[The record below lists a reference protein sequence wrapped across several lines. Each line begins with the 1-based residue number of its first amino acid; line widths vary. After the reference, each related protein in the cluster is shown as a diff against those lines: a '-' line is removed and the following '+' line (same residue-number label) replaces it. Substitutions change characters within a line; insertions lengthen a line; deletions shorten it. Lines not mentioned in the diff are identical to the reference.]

1 MTTRLQREGGLTV
14 AWSLGVNVV
23 LAVAKLSVGFL
34 ASSQALLADGI
45 HSLVDIA
52 SDIAA
57 IIGLRFAHLPKDAD
71 HPYGHHRVST
81 LATMFI
87 SALVIA
93 FCVGLA
99 WTSVRSLMEGGEL
112 AQPGIAAAWVAGFAL
127 ILKEGFYQYAR
138 RQAERLGSR
147 LLLANAADHRADAI
161 ASLLA
166 LIAVVVAHLHPEWR
180 ALDKVVGLVLAGWLG
195 AEGLKLFKVSCEDLI
210 DTAPAEHV
218 LHDLSEHILAVPGAK
233 GFHAFRARRLG
244 DRFEVD
250 FHLQVPETATVAEG
264 HAIAG
269 QVKAD
274 ILRLHPEVISV
285 LVHVEPDEPQHRKQ
299 DGHHGRSGDEA

>member
-1 MTTRLQREGGLTV
+1 MSTELRRQGTLTTGL
-14 AWSLGVNVV
+14 SLSVNVIM
-23 LAVAKLSVGFL
+23 AASKLTVGFL
-34 ASSQALLADGI
+34 AASQALIADGI

-57 IIGLRFAHLPKDAD
+57 MVGLRFSDLPKDED
-71 HPYGHHRVST
+71 HPYGHHRIST

-87 SALVIA
+87 SGLVLA
-93 FCVGLA
+93 FCAGLA
-99 WTSVRSLMEGGEL
+99 WQSLTALVSGAEL
-112 AQPGIAAAWVAGFAL
+112 RTPGIAAAWVAGAAL
-127 ILKEGFYQYAR
+127 IIKEGFYQYAR

-147 LLLANAADHRADAI
+147 LLMANATDHRADAV

-166 LIAVVVAHLHPEWR
+166 LVAVVIANVHPEWK

-195 AEGLKLFKVSCEDLI
+195 AEGIRLFKGACEDLL

-218 LHDLSEHILAVPGAK
+218 LKDLSEHILAAPGAK

-250 FHLQVPETATVAEG
+250 FHLQVAETATVAEG

-269 QVKAD
+269 RIKAD
-274 ILRLHPEVISV
+274 ILRSHPEVVSV
-285 LVHVEPDEPQHRKQ
+285 LVHVEPDMPEHRKQ
-299 DGHHGRSGDEA
+299 DGHHGFGA

>member
-1 MTTRLQREGGLTV
+1 MSTELQREGTLTTGL
-14 AWSLGVNVV
+14 SLTVNVV
-23 LAVAKLSVGFL
+23 LAASKLTVGFL
-34 ASSQALLADGI
+34 AASQALVADGI

-57 IIGLRFAHLPKDAD
+57 MVGLRFSDLPKDDD
-71 HPYGHHRVST
+71 HPYGHHRIST

-87 SALVIA
+87 SGLVLV

-99 WTSVRSLMEGGEL
+99 WQSLSALVSGVEI
-112 AQPGIAAAWVAGFAL
+112 ATPGIAAAWVAGAAL
-127 ILKEGFYQYAR
+127 LIKEGFYQYAR
-138 RQAERLGSR
+138 RQAQRLGSR
-147 LLLANAADHRADAI
+147 LLMANAMDHRADAV

-166 LIAVVVAHLHPEWR
+166 LVAVIVANVHPEWK

-195 AEGLKLFKVSCEDLI
+195 SEGVKLFKGACEDLL

-218 LHDLSEHILAVPGAK
+218 LQDLSEHILAAPGAK

-250 FHLQVPETATVAEG
+250 FHLQVVESATVAEG

-269 QVKAD
+269 RIKAD
-274 ILRLHPEVISV
+274 ILRSHPEVVSV
-285 LVHVEPDEPQHRKQ
+285 LVHVEPDAPEHRKQ
-299 DGHHGRSGDEA
+299 DGHHGFNA

>member
-1 MTTRLQREGGLTV
+1 MSTTLQREGGLTV
-14 AWSLGVNVV
+14 ALSLTVNV
-23 LAVAKLSVGFL
+23 LMAGAKLSVGTV
-34 ASSQALLADGI
+34 AQSQALVADGI

-52 SDIAA
+52 GDIAA
-57 IIGLRFAHLPKDAD
+57 IIGLKFAHLPKDDD
-71 HPYGHHRVST
+71 HPYGHHRFST
-81 LATMFI
+81 LATMLISSLVLLFCLGLAWQSL
-87 SALVIA
+87 SALVSGA
-93 FCVGLA
+93 DV
-99 WTSVRSLMEGGEL
+99 
-112 AQPGIAAAWVAGFAL
+112 AQPGLAAAWVAGAAL
-127 ILKEGFYQYAR
+127 LIKEGFYQYAR
-138 RQAERLGSR
+138 RQAVRLGSR
-147 LLLANAADHRADAI
+147 LLMANATDHRADAV

-166 LIAVVVAHLHPEWR
+166 LIAVVIANLSPEWSV
-180 ALDKVVGLVLAGWLG
+180 LDKVVGLVLAGWLG

-299 DGHHGRSGDEA
+299 DGHHGRSGEEA

>member
-1 MTTRLQREGGLTV
+1 MTTKLQQEGGFTV
-14 AWSLGVNVV
+14 ALSLAVNVV
-23 LAVAKLSVGFL
+23 LAGAKLTVGFF
-34 ASSQALLADGI
+34 ASSQALVADGI

-52 SDIAA
+52 GDIAA
-57 IIGLRFAHLPKDAD
+57 IIGLRLAHLPKDDD
-71 HPYGHHRVST
+71 HPYGHHRFST

-87 SALVIA
+87 SGLVLL
-93 FCVGLA
+93 FCIGLA
-99 WTSVRSLMEGGEL
+99 WQSLAALVSGEIGL
-112 AQPGIAAAWVAGFAL
+112 TPGIGAAWVAGGAL
-127 ILKEGFYQYAR
+127 LIKEGFYQYAR

-147 LLLANAADHRADAI
+147 LLMANATDHRADAV

-166 LIAVVVAHLHPEWR
+166 LIAVVVANVHPEWK

-195 AEGLKLFKVSCEDLI
+195 AEGIKLFKGACADLI
-210 DTAPAEHV
+210 DTAPEQHI
-218 LHDLSEHILAVPGAK
+218 LHDLSEHILAVPGAQ

-250 FHLQVPETATVAEG
+250 FHLQVPAAATVGEG

-285 LVHVEPDEPQHRKQ
+285 LVHVEPDHPEHRKQ
-299 DGHHGRSGDEA
+299 DGHHGRVG

>member
-1 MTTRLQREGGLTV
+1 MSTELQRQGTLTTGL
-14 AWSLGVNVV
+14 SLGVNVV
-23 LAVAKLSVGFL
+23 MATAKLTVGFF
-34 ASSQALLADGI
+34 ASSQALIADGI

-57 IIGLRFAHLPKDAD
+57 MVGLRFSDLPKDDD
-71 HPYGHHRVST
+71 HPYGHHRIST

-87 SALVIA
+87 SGLVLA

-99 WTSVRSLMEGGEL
+99 WQSLSALVSGAEL
-112 AQPGIAAAWVAGFAL
+112 ATPGLAAAWVAGAAL
-127 ILKEGFYQYAR
+127 IIKEGFYQYAR

-147 LLLANAADHRADAI
+147 LLMANATDHRADAV

-166 LIAVVVAHLHPEWR
+166 LVAVVVANVHPEWK

-195 AEGLKLFKVSCEDLI
+195 SEGIKLFKGACEDLL

-218 LHDLSEHILAVPGAK
+218 LHDLSEHILAAPGAK

-250 FHLQVPETATVAEG
+250 FHLQVAETATVAEG

-269 QVKAD
+269 RIKAD
-274 ILRLHPEVISV
+274 ILRSHPEVVSV
-285 LVHVEPDEPQHRKQ
+285 LVHVEPDMPEHRKQ
-299 DGHHGRSGDEA
+299 DGHHGFNA

>member
-1 MTTRLQREGGLTV
+1 MSSTLQREGGKTV
-14 AWSLGVNVV
+14 AFSLGVNV
-23 LAVAKLSVGFL
+23 LMAGAKLSVGVV
-34 ASSQALLADGI
+34 ASSQALMADGI

-52 SDIAA
+52 GDIAA
-57 IIGLRFAHLPKDAD
+57 IIGLKFAHLPKDDD
-71 HPYGHHRVST
+71 HPYGHHRFST
-81 LATMFI
+81 LTTMLI
-87 SALVIA
+87 SALVLV

-99 WTSVRSLMEGGEL
+99 WQSLSALVSGQ
-112 AQPGIAAAWVAGFAL
+112 ATAKPGIAAAWVAGAAL
-127 ILKEGFYQYAR
+127 IIKEGFYQYAR

-147 LLLANAADHRADAI
+147 LLMANATDHRADAV

-166 LIAVVVAHLHPEWR
+166 LVAVVIAHLHPEWS

-195 AEGLKLFKVSCEDLI
+195 SEGIKLFKGACEDLL
-210 DTAPAEHV
+210 DTAPEEHV
-218 LHDLSEHILAVPGAK
+218 LKDLSEHILAVPGAK

-250 FHLQVPETATVAEG
+250 FHLQVTETATVAQG

-269 QVKAD
+269 QVKSD

-285 LVHVEPDEPQHRKQ
+285 LVHVEPDAPEHRKQ
-299 DGHHGRSGDEA
+299 DGHHGRND

>member
-1 MTTRLQREGGLTV
+1 MSTELQRQGTLTTGF
-14 AWSLGVNVV
+14 S
-23 LAVAKLSVGFL
+23 LAVNIVMAASKLTVGFL
-34 ASSQALLADGI
+34 ASSQALVADGI

-57 IIGLRFAHLPKDAD
+57 MVGLRFSDLPKDDD
-71 HPYGHHRVST
+71 HPYGHHRIST

-87 SALVIA
+87 SGLVLA

-99 WTSVRSLMEGGEL
+99 WQSLSALVSGAEI
-112 AQPGIAAAWVAGFAL
+112 ATPGIAAAWVAGAAL
-127 ILKEGFYQYAR
+127 VIKEGFYQYAR

-147 LLLANAADHRADAI
+147 LLMASATDHRADAV

-166 LIAVVVAHLHPEWR
+166 LVAVVVANVNPDWR
-180 ALDKVVGLVLAGWLG
+180 ALDKVVGLILAGWLG
-195 AEGLKLFKVSCEDLI
+195 SEGIKLFKGACEDLL

-218 LHDLSEHILAVPGAK
+218 LKDLSEHILAAPGAK

-250 FHLQVPETATVAEG
+250 FHLQVAVDATVAEG

-269 QVKAD
+269 RIKAD
-274 ILRLHPEVISV
+274 ILRSHPEVVSV
-285 LVHVEPDEPQHRKQ
+285 LVHVEPDMPEHRKQ
-299 DGHHGRSGDEA
+299 DGHHGFGS